1 MREQAKYQW
10 GTARRFNAL
19 PDYFKKQF
27 GGRMQKVSVNA
38 GFTCPNRDGK
48 TGTGGCT
55 YCNNSAFSPS
65 YCLPVKSVR
74 TQIEEGIEF
83 HKTRYNRSL
92 GYLAYF
98 QAYTNTYADSSHLE
112 EMYEQALSVPGI
124 NGIVIGTR
132 PDCIDDEIL
141 SLIAGIARNNYVIM
155 EYGIESCYN
164 RTLKEINRGHDFE
177 ASVNALKK
185 TSALGIRTGGH
196 IIFGLPG
203 ENRQEMLAEAE
214 ILSALPLDNIKF
226 HQLQIVKGTKVA
238 RQYAEDPGKFNLF
251 TLEEYLDFLV
261 EFVERLNPSFV
272 VERFAGE
279 VPLRY
284 IAGGVRWG
292 LRYDQILGMFERRLE
307 AKDTWQGKYFTH
319 AEPA

>member
-1 MREQAKYQW
+1 
-10 GTARRFNAL
+10 
-19 PDYFKKQF
+19 
-27 GGRMQKVSVNA
+27 MQKVSVNS

-55 YCNNSAFSPS
+55 YCNNNAFSPS
-65 YCLPVKSVR
+65 YCLPSKSVR
-74 TQIEEGIEF
+74 RQIEEGIEF
-83 HKTRYNRSL
+83 HRTRYKRSF

-98 QAYTNTYADSSHLE
+98 QSYTNTYADASHLRE
-112 EMYEQALSVPGI
+112 IYEQALSVPGI

-132 PDCIDDEIL
+132 PDCINDEVL
-141 SLIAGIARNNYVIM
+141 SLVAGIARENYVIM

-164 RTLKEINRGHDFE
+164 RTLKEVNRGHDFE
-177 ASVNALKK
+177 ASVTALKK

-214 ILSALPLDNIKF
+214 ILSALPIDNIKF
-226 HQLQIVKGTKVA
+226 HQLQIVKDTAVA
-238 RQYAEDPGKFNLF
+238 RQYEEDPEKFNLF

-279 VPLRY
+279 VPLRF

-292 LRYDQILGMFERRLE
+292 LRYDQILGMFESRLE
-307 AKDTWQGKYFTH
+307 ARDTWQGKLYTH
-319 AEPA
+319 AQPV